1 MKTTVAVKIFYKT
14 VTFLIKL
21 TAVCKIFLC
30 TLCKIVLIHKVISR
44 VIRRIYVPTDFD
56 TKRKALSR
64 ANAAEK
70 GLK

>member
-21 TAVCKIFLC
+21 TAVRKVFLC
-30 TLCKIVLIHKVISR
+30 TLCKVVLIHKVISR

-56 TKRKALSR
+56 TIEKAFSG
-64 ANAAEK
+64 AKAAEK